1 MPALVTATP
10 VAVDAA
16 AVVAHTVAVAHSP
29 PPPQPSRLEPSV
41 AYATAAAA
49 AAADAAAA
57 DAAADATAIA
67 AAALA
72 DGPDGPAS
80 QDAHPKMRRR
90 LIPSGSPAPAPAPVP
105 APAPAPAA
113 AMRALF
119 AIPDAPVNVAPPTGV
134 RTASD
139 LPPAG
144 VPLATVPLLSNA
156 NGDGDSG
163 ARHLGL
169 DAFRCCCRKDEAAP
183 PAEVSGYAPPDAP
196 QEICRG

>member
-1 MPALVTATP
+1 M
-10 VAVDAA
+10 AA
-16 AVVAHTVAVAHSP
+16 
-29 PPPQPSRLEPSV
+29 
-41 AYATAAAA
+41 
-49 AAADAAAA
+49 
-57 DAAADATAIA
+57 AIA
-67 AAALA
+67 AAA
-72 DGPDGPAS
+72 
-80 QDAHPKMRRR
+80 
-90 LIPSGSPAPAPAPVP
+90 V
-105 APAPAPAA
+105 
-113 AMRALF
+113 MRALF

-139 LPPAG
+139 LPPTG

-169 DAFRCCCRKDEAAP
+169 DAFWCCCRKDEAAP